1 MSVVKTRHILLIIEN
16 ENSIREVTQLCLE
29 TIAGW
34 EIITTD
40 LVSEGIAI
48 AASKKVDAI
57 LLDLNEMISD
67 REWQDILQHLHNDP
81 ITQQIPV
88 ILLTSTEQHKDLPE
102 LTQLGVTG
110 TIVKPFNLL
119 TLGSR
124 VANALK
130 WEC

>member
-1 MSVVKTRHILLIIEN
+1 MSVVKTRCVLLIIEN
-16 ENSIREVTQLCLE
+16 ENSIQEVTQLCLE

-88 ILLTSTEQHKDLPE
+88 ILLTSTEQYKDLPE
-102 LTQLGVTG
+102 LTKLGVTG
-110 TIVKPFNLL
+110 SIVKPFNLL
-119 TLGSR
+119 TLGSQ

-130 WEC
+130 WE